1 MAMEA
6 LEKVRIGVIGCGSIG
21 RHHMKQIQTLENA
34 CITAACDI
42 ETNNLS
48 KFGHEARLGNSSLYT
63 DYSDLLKSGDVDA
76 VVICLP
82 NRFHAPVSIEAFEHG
97 LHVFCEKPMA
107 MNYEEAEKMIKASVK
122 SGRKLQI
129 GLQNRFR
136 GESQALKERIDRG
149 ILGDVYYSKCGWLR
163 RSGLPPWGSWFM
175 RRKDSGGGPT
185 MDIGVHVLD
194 LAFWLMSD
202 FSVKTVYASS
212 YSRLASRRS
221 RGSGVFDVED
231 LASALIKMENGAT
244 VMFEASWV
252 THIEGPRFYVELMGE
267 NAGVDYTSTTFYG
280 MDGEKPV
287 DEKVPYKEVNPYL
300 EEMMHF
306 LDCIIFDQPPLTK
319 PDELLGLQLILDM
332 INKSS
337 HEDRV
342 VYSSEYKG

>member
-1 MAMEA
+1 
-6 LEKVRIGVIGCGSIG
+6 
-21 RHHMKQIQTLENA
+21 
-34 CITAACDI
+34 
-42 ETNNLS
+42 
-48 KFGHEARLGNSSLYT
+48 
-63 DYSDLLKSGDVDA
+63 
-76 VVICLP
+76 
-82 NRFHAPVSIEAFEHG
+82 
-97 LHVFCEKPMA
+97 MA